1 MHLKENRIH
10 KHREKDR
17 SEVHKLSIRNYK
29 AAIVLVG
36 DRLYEGRGGERER
49 ERESEQRFL

>member
-49 ERESEQRFL
+49 ERERESE